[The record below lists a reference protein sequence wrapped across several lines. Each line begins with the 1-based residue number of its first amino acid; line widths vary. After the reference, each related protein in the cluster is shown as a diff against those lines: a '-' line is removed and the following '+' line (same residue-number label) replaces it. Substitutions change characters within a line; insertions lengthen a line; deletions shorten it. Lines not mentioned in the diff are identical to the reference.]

1 MKSRLPIIFIIIA
14 CIAGAAFY
22 EKEKLYQFISPKT
35 HTSIE
40 VALQKTKEIDKLYT
54 GVYLIPVLDLQMG
67 TLKRDMLT
75 NLFSDNEKK
84 VVKAYCLKKYEV
96 SVGYD
101 DITALLSDSEVIK
114 NACAGNTDKLPDPQ
128 ILAVNPRETTATRDY
143 KGDGM
148 CYRLDSLEEQRRNV
162 IRTAMQDAHILD
174 NINERG
180 RESLKTLATIFCE

>member
-1 MKSRLPIIFIIIA
+1 MKKSLIICLIIA
-14 CIAGAAFY
+14 CIAAAAVY
-22 EKEKLYQFISPKT
+22 EKDRLFQFLNPKP

-40 VALQKTKEIDKLYT
+40 VAFQKTKEIDKLYT

-84 VVKAYCLKKYEV
+84 VVKAYCVKKYEV

-101 DITALLSDSEVIK
+101 DLTAILSDKEVIK

-128 ILAVNPRETTATRDY
+128 ILAVNTRETTATKNY

-162 IRTAMQDAHILD
+162 IRTAMQDAHILE

-180 RESLKTLATIFCE
+180 RESLKTLASIFCE

>member
-1 MKSRLPIIFIIIA
+1 MKKSLIICLIIA
-14 CIAGAAFY
+14 CIAGAAVY
-22 EKEKLYQFISPKT
+22 EKDRLFQFISPKP

-40 VALQKTKEIDKLYT
+40 VAFQKTKEIDKLYT

-84 VVKAYCLKKYEV
+84 VVKAYCVKKYEV

-101 DITALLSDSEVIK
+101 DLSAILSDKEVIK

-128 ILAVNPRETTATRDY
+128 ILAVNTRETTATKNY

-162 IRTAMQDAHILD
+162 IRTAMQDAHILE